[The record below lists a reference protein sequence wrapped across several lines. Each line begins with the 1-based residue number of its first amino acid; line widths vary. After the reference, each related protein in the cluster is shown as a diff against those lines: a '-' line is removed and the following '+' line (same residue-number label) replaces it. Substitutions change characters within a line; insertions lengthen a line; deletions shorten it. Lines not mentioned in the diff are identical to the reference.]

1 MDQKR
6 RKDLGAYFT
15 PDAAAAALV
24 RWATRSPQDRLL
36 DPSAGDGCFIA
47 LHRRSVGVETDPI
60 SAAQAR
66 ERAPWALVHEG
77 DFFSWASST
86 KERFEC
92 AAGNPPF
99 IRYQKFG
106 GDVRAQAQKLCAQL
120 GADFSSLSSSWAPFL
135 VAAASVLKPGGRMA
149 FVVPAEIGHA
159 PYAVPLIKF
168 LLGRFADVRL
178 LAIREKVFADLSED
192 VWLLYAE
199 GYGEQSDRILF
210 SVTERFKFTDSPPH
224 TGRYISIN
232 DLARW
237 NYRLRPF
244 LLADG
249 DLDLYC
255 QMVQRPTTSRLGE
268 LARVGIGYVT
278 GANDFFHLRPSTA
291 DQLAIPKKF
300 LRVSVRNGR
309 ALPERAITQRHVA
322 EWLKRDEACLL
333 LNLPRDDHPPAAIRR
348 YLESSGGREAR
359 ESYKCRMRDP
369 WYAVPDVA
377 VPNAFLSYMSG
388 RQPIL
393 VANLARCVGTNSVHT
408 VQLKTRVPLDKM
420 QKAWEKPLTALS
432 CELEGHPLGGGM
444 LKIEPREAQR
454 IALSFGSNLDQE
466 TAEPLIQAVRTLRD
480 WRHCNA

>member
-1 MDQKR
+1 MDNER
-6 RKDLGAYFT
+6 RKQLGAYFT

-24 RWATRSPQDRLL
+24 KWATRSLRDRLL
-36 DPSAGDGCFIA
+36 DPSAGNGRFLA
-47 LHRRSVGVETDPI
+47 LHHRSVGVETDSS

-66 ERAPWALVHEG
+66 IRAPWALVHEG

-99 IRYQKFG
+99 IRYQKFS
-106 GDVRAQAQKLCAQL
+106 GDVRARAQTLCTRL

-135 VAAASVLKPGGRMA
+135 VATASVLKPGGRMA
-149 FVVPAEIGHA
+149 FVVPSEIGHA

-168 LLGRFADVRL
+168 LLRQFADVRI
-178 LAIREKVFADLSED
+178 LAVREKVFAELSED
-192 VWLLYAE
+192 VWFLYAE
-199 GYGEQSDRILF
+199 GYGGQSDRILF
-210 SVTERFKFTDSPPH
+210 SVTESFKYADAPPQR
-224 TGRYISIN
+224 GRSISIS

-244 LLADG
+244 LLSDEE
-249 DLDLYC
+249 LELYR
-255 QMVQRPTTSRLGE
+255 QLLQQPTTARLGE

-278 GANDFFHLRPSTA
+278 GANDFFHLRPSAA
-291 DQLAIPKKF
+291 DRLAIPKKF

-309 ALPERAITQRHVA
+309 VLPERAITRKHVA
-322 EWLKRDEACLL
+322 EWIDRDEACLL
-333 LNLPRDDHPPAAIRR
+333 LNLPKDNRPPVAVRR
-348 YLESSGGREAR
+348 YLDSGGGKEAR
-359 ESYKCRMRDP
+359 KSYKCRMRDP
-369 WYAVPDVA
+369 WYCVPDVA
-377 VPNAFLSYMSG
+377 TPNAFLTYMSG
-388 RQPIL
+388 KQPAL

-408 VQLKTRVPLDKM
+408 VQLETRMSFEKIHA
-420 QKAWEKPLTALS
+420 AWQEPLTALS

-454 IALSFGSNLDQE
+454 IALSLGDSSNQA
-466 TAEPLIQAVRTLRD
+466 TAELLTQATRTLRT